1 MVNLYPQIPEPEDK
15 GGGSNPPVSGLE
27 PPGEKES
34 ASRADL
40 FRLTNISE
48 ALTFLEGEQ
57 AKYSRC
63 KRRYTTVSNSIH
75 NANMA
80 VAAVSAGCAVGG
92 VALFATGV
100 GSVIGIAIE
109 GVSIATC
116 LASFGLGGIEKIL
129 HRKVQKHGALYTLA
143 SAKLSSSK
151 LIISKALEDN
161 KIDDFEFRRVQDD
174 LDNYKRQKSEIQN
187 KMRRQP
193 VNVEDLKKTFL
204 AEGKKLGVKE
214 TMERVQGLLSK

>member
-1 MVNLYPQIPEPEDK
+1 MVNLYPQLHDPQLAD
-15 GGGSNPPVSGLE
+15 GGGSS
-27 PPGEKES
+27 K
-34 ASRADL
+34 ADS
-40 FRLTNISE
+40 FRLINISE
-48 ALTFLEGEQ
+48 ALKYLECEQ
-57 AKYSRC
+57 AKYSKCR
-63 KRRYTTVSNSIH
+63 RRYNATSNSVH

-100 GSVIGIAIE
+100 GSIIGIAIE
-109 GVSIATC
+109 GVSIFTC

-129 HRKVQKHGALYTLA
+129 QRKLQKHGALYALA
-143 SAKLSSSK
+143 SAKLSSTK

-174 LDNYKRQKSEIQN
+174 LDNYKCQKSEIQH

-214 TMERVQGLLSK
+214 TMERVQGLLNK